1 MKYKIVVPV
10 VLLFVVSVTFAQKN
24 QIKRPD
30 GKTMSAYTVD
40 TIIQRLMDAAEV
52 TGLQLGIVNDN
63 KVAYVKSYG
72 YKNKGANQLLDTT
85 SSFYAASLSKSL
97 FAYIVIQLV
106 DKNTIDLD
114 KPLYT
119 YLPKP
124 LPEYETY
131 KDLAGD
137 ERWKLITARH
147 CLNHTTGFPN
157 WRQFNPRNNNKLEI
171 FFAPGERYAYSGEG
185 IWLLQFVVET
195 ITGKGLEE
203 IAQENVFK
211 PLGMTHTSYIW
222 QPSFEAN
229 FAVGHNIN
237 EEAAQKSKRK
247 SANAAGSMETT
258 AADYAR
264 FMAAVMDGKNISKK
278 SKDEMLSPQIRIYS
292 KHQFPSL
299 NKETTDENK
308 KIDLAYGLGWGLFTT
323 PYGNAFFKEGH
334 IEGWQNYTIGFPG
347 TKTAFI
353 ILTNSDNGE
362 STFKELVEKLTGATI
377 PWNWEAYFPYTPTVK
392 LPLQNLQEFTG
403 TYNGRLK
410 AVITLENGR
419 LKVAS
424 ETVNLPKTNMYA
436 LNDHQFFL
444 KIMDVK
450 MNFVKGTDGKI
461 EKVIMDDEGEHYELK
476 KIQ

>member
-10 VLLFVVSVTFAQKN
+10 ALLFTVSFSIAQQK

-40 TIIQRLMDAAEV
+40 TIVQRLMDAAEV

-72 YKNKGANQLLDTT
+72 YKNKTANQLLDTA

-97 FAYIVIQLV
+97 FAYLVMQLA
-106 DKNTIDLD
+106 DQKIIDLD

-119 YLPKP
+119 YLTKP
-124 LPEYETY
+124 LPEYEIY

-137 ERWKLITARH
+137 DRWKQITARH

-157 WRQFNPRNNNKLEI
+157 WRQFNPRSNNKLEI

-185 IWLLQFVVET
+185 IWLLQFVIET

-203 IAQENVFK
+203 IAQQNVFK

-229 FAVGHNIN
+229 FAVGHNVS
-237 EEAAQKSKRK
+237 EEASQKSKRK

-258 AADYAR
+258 AADYTR
-264 FMAAVMDGKNISKK
+264 LMAAIMEGKNISKK
-278 SKDEMLSPQIRIYS
+278 SKEEMLSPQIRIYS

-347 TKTAFI
+347 TKTAFV

-362 STFKELVEKLTGATI
+362 STFKELVEKLTGVTM
-377 PWNWEAYFPYTPTVK
+377 PWNWEGYFPYTPTVK
-392 LPLQNLQEFTG
+392 LSQETLQQFTG
-403 TYNGRLK
+403 TYEGRLK
-410 AVITLENGR
+410 AVVSLDNGR

-424 ETVNLPKTNMYA
+424 ETVKLPKTNMYA
-436 LNDHQFFL
+436 INDHQFFL
-444 KIMDVK
+444 KVMNVK
-450 MNFVKGTDGKI
+450 LNFVKGADGKI
-461 EKVIMDDEGEHYELK
+461 EKVILDDEGEHYELK
-476 KIQ
+476 KVQ